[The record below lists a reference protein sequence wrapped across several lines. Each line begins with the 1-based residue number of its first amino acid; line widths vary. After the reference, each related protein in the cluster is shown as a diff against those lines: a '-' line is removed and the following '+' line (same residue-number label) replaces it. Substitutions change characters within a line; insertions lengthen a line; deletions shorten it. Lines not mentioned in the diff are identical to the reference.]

1 MKLMCVCTAVL
12 VTVTTGAA
20 AGSPASKTPP
30 VYDDYRAV
38 LMGFVDANGLVDYA
52 GLREQRSYLDD
63 FVVYLQQVS
72 PKTYAAWPESDQIAF
87 WINAYNALTLRAIID
102 HFPINPERLNG
113 SYPRNSIRQIPGVWE
128 VARVQVMDES
138 ITLGYIETKH
148 LRRDFHEPRIHV
160 ALVCAAVSCPKLR
173 REPYEGA
180 RLDAQL
186 DDQARAF
193 LKDPRHFRID
203 TANRKV
209 RVSEIFRWYAEDF
222 APAGTPTT
230 DKKALER
237 TGLTTFASPY
247 LGQTERTL
255 LKDAV
260 IEYAPYDW
268 ALNEQPH

>member
-1 MKLMCVCTAVL
+1 MKLVLCVAV
-12 VTVTTGAA
+12 
-20 AGSPASKTPP
+20 ASAVALAVFPPRSARSVPP
-30 VYDDYRAV
+30 VYNDYRAA
-38 LMGFVDANGLVDYA
+38 LMAFVDAQGLVDYA
-52 GLREQRSYLDD
+52 GLREQRSYIDD
-63 FVVYLQQVS
+63 FVVYLEQVS
-72 PKTYAAWPESDQIAF
+72 PKTYAAWPERDQIAF

-102 HFPINPERLNG
+102 HYPINPERLNG
-113 SYPRNSIRQIPGVWE
+113 SYPRNSIRQIPGVWDI
-128 VARVQVMDES
+128 ARVNVIGES

-160 ALVCAAVSCPKLR
+160 ALVCAALSCPKLR

-193 LKDPRHFRID
+193 LSDPRHFRID
-203 TANRKV
+203 AANKKV

-222 APAGTPTT
+222 APAGTSTK
-230 DKKALER
+230 DKQALER
-237 TGLTTFASPY
+237 TALITFASPY
-247 LGQTERTL
+247 LGPAERAL

-268 ALNEQPH
+268 TLNEQH